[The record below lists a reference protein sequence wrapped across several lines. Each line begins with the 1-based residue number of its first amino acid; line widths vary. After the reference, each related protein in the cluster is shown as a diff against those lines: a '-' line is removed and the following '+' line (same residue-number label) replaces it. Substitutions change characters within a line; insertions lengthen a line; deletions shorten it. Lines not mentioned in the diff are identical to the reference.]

1 MTFHGL
7 LRNDIYNFSQDI
19 HEYVRVITR
28 SEKSLLVDVECTSL
42 GDFVKAVKNQ
52 PRILH
57 LSCHS
62 DWNQE
67 SKVFNLFFENSKL
80 ELI

>member
-1 MTFHGL
+1 M
-7 LRNDIYNFSQDI
+7 
-19 HEYVRVITR
+19 ITR

-80 ELI
+80 ELIRVSPASLVEMIGKNL